1 MNTIN
6 GPGNSSHTK
15 RLYISYL
22 KVKYVCILKTQTHKI
37 KMCVV
42 KYILVSFRFQH
53 HRLSGLESDGA
64 VTVSIHSLAV
74 PFSLTSPG
82 VASHPMPE
90 NLCWQETN
98 YLMRQYGSPISS
110 YIKAVYL
117 KMEIFTT
124 GKEQVKCFLIS
135 YSGVSL
141 VIKFSLEVYLMR
153 LIRYNGWY
161 VCATIYL
168 FLDVPSRKCTTRN

>member
-22 KVKYVCILKTQTHKI
+22 KVKYVCIVKTQ
-37 KMCVV
+37 
-42 KYILVSFRFQH
+42 
-53 HRLSGLESDGA
+53 
-64 VTVSIHSLAV
+64 
-74 PFSLTSPG
+74 
-82 VASHPMPE
+82 
-90 NLCWQETN
+90 
-98 YLMRQYGSPISS
+98 
-110 YIKAVYL
+110 
-117 KMEIFTT
+117 T

-153 LIRYNGWY
+153 LIRRNGW
-161 VCATIYL
+161 
-168 FLDVPSRKCTTRN
+168 